1 MATDDIYILLPYI
14 LHTNLKYLLIIVP
27 LFSDRFY
34 LLGVVA
40 EKICKM
46 IGSKIISFFEYIDS
60 EDTTWA
66 YLGKCLYRGSLFVPQ
81 LIVCVKTADLLP

>member
-1 MATDDIYILLPYI
+1 MLYLKGGKLQPRSSGWILSSSRLPCF
-14 LHTNLKYLLIIVP
+14 LIV
-27 LFSDRFY
+27 FY
-34 LLGVVA
+34 LLGLVA